1 MNYYFAKA
9 VNANPNIKNLVSNT
23 CDIGGGA
30 IQYDESWEHFYN
42 NIFTPSNLFK
52 ILFTDCLGMDCTGL
66 DHSIIDMRNCRF
78 HWSPTTFKYKLD
90 TAFRNYGLHYLTHT
104 GDNLFLTDDRDIEL
118 CNILRDAKKFT
129 YQSDNL
135 IYELPITEEEFIEK
149 YVNNIDGYPML
160 SQLIIIELFYIHYKL
175 EDDCLKF
182 ELIMET
188 IRNLSEQ
195 EEGSP
200 YSLACMLYAY
210 IVLAKIMFDRIAC
223 EDSVYPADYWDNE

>member
-1 MNYYFAKA
+1 MSSYVYIDMNYYFAKA

-42 NIFTPSNLFK
+42 NIFTPS
-52 ILFTDCLGMDCTGL
+52 
-66 DHSIIDMRNCRF
+66 
-78 HWSPTTFKYKLD
+78 
-90 TAFRNYGLHYLTHT
+90 
-104 GDNLFLTDDRDIEL
+104 NLFLTDDRDIEL

-223 EDSVYPADYWDNE
+223 EDSVYPADYWGNE